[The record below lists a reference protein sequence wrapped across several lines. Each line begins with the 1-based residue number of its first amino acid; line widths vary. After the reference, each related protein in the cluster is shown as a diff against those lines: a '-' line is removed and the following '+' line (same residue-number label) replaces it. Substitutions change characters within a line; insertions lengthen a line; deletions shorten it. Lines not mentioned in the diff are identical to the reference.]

1 MLGKQR
7 RPHTYQEHY
16 EASKWII
23 MPKTEM
29 TDEKQAKE
37 WYLVHTK
44 PLLI

>member
-1 MLGKQR
+1 MER

-16 EASKWII
+16 EDIKWTI

-29 TDEKQAKE
+29 TDEKQVTDKK
-37 WYLVHTK
+37 WYSMHLK